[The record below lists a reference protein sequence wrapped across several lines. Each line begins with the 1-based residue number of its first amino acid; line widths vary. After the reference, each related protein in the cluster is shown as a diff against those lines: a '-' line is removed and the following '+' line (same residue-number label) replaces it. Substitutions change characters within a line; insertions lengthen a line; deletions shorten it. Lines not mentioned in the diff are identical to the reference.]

1 MSWQIFKQNLIQF
14 ANSPDSINSI
24 DVVAKKWA
32 DEYDAAVKRG
42 KDVLNQVS
50 IKTGNKQAM
59 EQLFKAA
66 LQKGLNATEPYDLV
80 GEMGKGVIAYWTG
93 ATLNEFPIPIIPAT
107 GAVSN
112 VSVVSN
118 IVLNEGTWQPAVS
131 VPGAQTPDAAEAEA
145 IRIDIEEEYPKNQ
158 QIYEQEFPTPEA
170 AMENNSNISE
180 EQVYANIESFNREV
194 QIPEEDTGVS
204 ETQPRSTSGTSGTS
218 GTSADLPT
226 KEKLPVARGD
236 QALFKRCGNGVWPAL
251 GDAPNFEINRTET
264 AGNCPRN
271 WYKVNKE
278 YLTKNCTEIM
288 FPTESGDKKILVHKD
303 LAAIVKPALAKIKER
318 GLQKYIKNCGGG
330 LAVRNVTC
338 GARLSNH
345 SWGTAIDMN
354 TAVYP
359 YGYKFKDDGI
369 YEGSKKIRNLNEFDK
384 GFQQVAAIFKS
395 QGMTWLSNNDPMH
408 VSIYE

>member
-1 MSWQIFKQNLIQF
+1 MSWQIFKDNLLQF
-14 ANSPDSINSI
+14 ANNPDSINDTSA
-24 DVVAKKWA
+24 VAKKWA
-32 DEYDAAVKRG
+32 DEYDAAIKRG

-50 IKTGNKQAM
+50 VKQGNKAAM
-59 EQLFKAA
+59 EQLFKIA
-66 LQKGLNATEPYDLV
+66 LDKGLTSTGPYDLV

-107 GAVSN
+107 GATSN

-118 IVLNEGTWQPAVS
+118 VVLNAGTWQPAVS
-131 VPGAQTPDAAEAEA
+131 TPGLATPEAEEAEA
-145 IRIDIEEEYPKNQ
+145 VKIDIDEEYPKNQ
-158 QIYEQEFPTPEA
+158 QAYEEEFESEEA
-170 AMENNSNISE
+170 AMQNNSNVSEEEAYDNVEEYNKEIQAASEDSGEDISE
-180 EQVYANIESFNREV
+180 TN
-194 QIPEEDTGVS
+194 PPT
-204 ETQPRSTSGTSGTS
+204 GTSGTS
-218 GTSADLPT
+218 SDLPP
-226 KEKLPVARGD
+226 KAKPPVARGD

-251 GDAPNFEINRTET
+251 GTAPDFEIQRTDP
-264 AGNCPRN
+264 GKCPRN

-278 YLTKNCTEIM
+278 YMVKNCTEIM
-288 FPTESGDKKILVHKD
+288 FPTASGDKKILVHKD
-303 LAAIVKPALAKIKER
+303 LAAIVKPALTKIKEK

-338 GARLSNH
+338 GNRLSNH

-354 TAVYP
+354 TEVYP

-369 YEGSKKIRNLNEFDK
+369 YSGGKKIRDLNEFDK

-395 QGMTWLSNNDPMH
+395 QGMTWLSSNDPMH

>member
-1 MSWQIFKQNLIQF
+1 MSWQIFKDNLLQF
-14 ANSPDSINSI
+14 ANNPDSINDTSAA
-24 DVVAKKWA
+24 AKKWA
-32 DEYDAAVKRG
+32 DEYDAAIKRG

-50 IKTGNKQAM
+50 VKQGNKAAM
-59 EQLFKAA
+59 EQLFKIA
-66 LQKGLNATEPYDLV
+66 LDKGLTSTGPYDLV

-107 GAVSN
+107 GATSN

-118 IVLNEGTWQPAVS
+118 VVLNAGTWQPAVS
-131 VPGAQTPDAAEAEA
+131 TPGLATPEAEEAEA
-145 IRIDIEEEYPKNQ
+145 VKIDIDEEYPKNQ
-158 QIYEQEFPTPEA
+158 QAYEEEFESEEA
-170 AMENNSNISE
+170 AMQNNSNVSEEEAYDNVEEYNKEIQAASEDSGEDISE
-180 EQVYANIESFNREV
+180 TN
-194 QIPEEDTGVS
+194 PPT
-204 ETQPRSTSGTSGTS
+204 GTSGTS
-218 GTSADLPT
+218 SDLPP
-226 KEKLPVARGD
+226 KAKPPVARGD

-251 GDAPNFEINRTET
+251 GTAPDFEIQRTDP
-264 AGNCPRN
+264 GKCPRN

-278 YLTKNCTEIM
+278 YMVKNCTEIM
-288 FPTESGDKKILVHKD
+288 FPTASGDKKILVHKD
-303 LAAIVKPALAKIKER
+303 LAAIVKPALTKIKEK

-338 GARLSNH
+338 GNRLSNH

-354 TAVYP
+354 TEVYP

-369 YEGSKKIRNLNEFDK
+369 YSGGKKIRDLNEFDK

-395 QGMTWLSNNDPMH
+395 QGMTWLSSNDPMH

>member
-1 MSWQIFKQNLIQF
+1 MSWQIFKDNLLQF
-14 ANSPDSINSI
+14 ANNPDSINDTSA
-24 DVVAKKWA
+24 VAKKWA
-32 DEYDAAVKRG
+32 DEYDAAIKRG

-50 IKTGNKQAM
+50 VKQGNKAAM
-59 EQLFKAA
+59 EQLFKIA
-66 LQKGLNATEPYDLV
+66 LDKGLTSTGPYDLV

-107 GAVSN
+107 GATSN

-118 IVLNEGTWQPAVS
+118 VVLNAGTWQPAVS
-131 VPGAQTPDAAEAEA
+131 TPGLATPEAEEAEA
-145 IRIDIEEEYPKNQ
+145 VKIDIDEEYPKNQ
-158 QIYEQEFPTPEA
+158 QAYEEEFESEEA
-170 AMENNSNISE
+170 AMQNNSNVSEEEAYDNVEEYNKEIQAASEDSGEDISE
-180 EQVYANIESFNREV
+180 TN
-194 QIPEEDTGVS
+194 PPT
-204 ETQPRSTSGTSGTS
+204 GTSGTS
-218 GTSADLPT
+218 SDLPP
-226 KEKLPVARGD
+226 KAKPPVARGD

-251 GDAPNFEINRTET
+251 GTAPDFEIQRTDP
-264 AGNCPRN
+264 GKCPRN

-278 YLTKNCTEIM
+278 YMTKNCTEIM
-288 FPTESGDKKILVHKD
+288 FPTASGDKKILVHKD
-303 LAAIVKPALAKIKER
+303 LAAIVKPALAKIKEK
-318 GLQKYIKNCGGG
+318 GLQQYIKNCGGG

-354 TAVYP
+354 TEVYP
-359 YGYKFKDDGI
+359 YGYKFGADGI
-369 YEGSKKIRNLNEFDK
+369 YSGSKKIRDLNDFDK

>member
-1 MSWQIFKQNLIQF
+1 MSWQIFKDNLLQF
-14 ANSPDSINSI
+14 ANNPNSINDTSA
-24 DVVAKKWA
+24 VAKRWA
-32 DEYDAAVKRG
+32 DEYDAAIKRG

-50 IKTGNKQAM
+50 VKQGNKAAM
-59 EQLFKAA
+59 EQLFKIA
-66 LQKGLNATEPYDLV
+66 LDKGLTSTGPYDLV

-107 GAVSN
+107 GATSN

-118 IVLNEGTWQPAVS
+118 VVLNAGTWQPAVS
-131 VPGAQTPDAAEAEA
+131 TPGLATPEAEEAEA
-145 IRIDIEEEYPKNQ
+145 VKIDIDEEYPKNQ
-158 QIYEQEFPTPEA
+158 QAYEEEFESEEA
-170 AMENNSNISE
+170 AMQNNSNVSEEEAYDNVEEYNKEIQAASEDSGEDISE
-180 EQVYANIESFNREV
+180 TN
-194 QIPEEDTGVS
+194 PPT
-204 ETQPRSTSGTSGTS
+204 GTSGTS
-218 GTSADLPT
+218 SDLPP
-226 KEKLPVARGD
+226 KAKPPVARGD

-251 GDAPNFEINRTET
+251 GTAPDFEIQRTDP
-264 AGNCPRN
+264 GKCPRN

-278 YLTKNCTEIM
+278 YMVKNCTEIM
-288 FPTESGDKKILVHKD
+288 FPTASGDKKILVHKD
-303 LAAIVKPALAKIKER
+303 LAAIVKPALVKIKEK

-338 GARLSNH
+338 GNRLSNH

-354 TAVYP
+354 TEVYP

-369 YEGSKKIRNLNEFDK
+369 YSGGSKIRDLNEFDK

-395 QGMTWLSNNDPMH
+395 QGMTWLSSNDPMH

>member
-14 ANSPDSINSI
+14 ANNPDSINDI
-24 DVVAKKWA
+24 DAVAKKWA
-32 DEYDAAVKRG
+32 DEYDEAVKRG

-50 IKTGNKQAM
+50 IKKGNKEAM
-59 EQLFKAA
+59 QQLFKVA
-66 LQKGLNATEPYDLV
+66 LQKGLSSTAPYDLV

-107 GAVSN
+107 GATSN
-112 VSVVSN
+112 ISVTAN
-118 IVLNEGTWQPAVS
+118 IVLNAGTWQPAAPS
-131 VPGAQTPDAAEAEA
+131 VGVPTPDEAEAEA
-145 IRIDIEEEYPKNQ
+145 IKRDIDEEYPANQ
-158 QIYEQEFPTPEA
+158 ELYEEEFESEEA
-170 AMENNSNISE
+170 AMENNSDVSE
-180 EQVYANIESFNREV
+180 EEAYSNVESYNQEI
-194 QIPEEDTGVS
+194 QNEEGDESDTN
-204 ETQPRSTSGTSGTS
+204 PPASTSGTSGTS
-218 GTSADLPT
+218 GNVDDLTP
-226 KEKLPVARGD
+226 KPKPPVARGD

-251 GDAPNFEINRTET
+251 GEAPNFEVKET
-264 AGNCPRN
+264 QSAGGCPRY
-271 WYKVNKE
+271 WYKTNKE
-278 YLTKNCTEIM
+278 YMTKNCTEIM
-288 FPTESGDKKILVHKD
+288 FPTAGGDKKILVHKD
-303 LAAIVKPALAKIKER
+303 LAAIVKPALAKIKEK

-338 GARLSNH
+338 GNRLSNH

-354 TAVYP
+354 TEVYP

-369 YEGSKKIRNLNEFDK
+369 YSGGKKVRDLNEFDK

>member
-1 MSWQIFKQNLIQF
+1 MSWQIFKDNLLQF
-14 ANSPDSINSI
+14 ANNPDSINDTSA
-24 DVVAKKWA
+24 VAKKWA
-32 DEYDAAVKRG
+32 DEYDAAIKRG

-50 IKTGNKQAM
+50 IKQGNKAAM
-59 EQLFKAA
+59 EQLFKIA
-66 LQKGLNATEPYDLV
+66 LDKGLTSTGPYDLV

-107 GAVSN
+107 GATSN

-118 IVLNEGTWQPAVS
+118 VVLNAGTWQPAVS
-131 VPGAQTPDAAEAEA
+131 TPGLATPEAEEAEA
-145 IRIDIEEEYPKNQ
+145 VKIDIDEEYPKNQ
-158 QIYEQEFPTPEA
+158 QAYEEEFESEEA
-170 AMENNSNISE
+170 AMQNNSNVSEEEAYDNVEEYNKEIQAASEDSGEDISE
-180 EQVYANIESFNREV
+180 TN
-194 QIPEEDTGVS
+194 PPT
-204 ETQPRSTSGTSGTS
+204 GTSGTS
-218 GTSADLPT
+218 SDLPP
-226 KEKLPVARGD
+226 KAKPPVARGD

-251 GDAPNFEINRTET
+251 GTAPDFEIQRTDP
-264 AGNCPRN
+264 GKCPRN

-278 YLTKNCTEIM
+278 YMVKNCTEIM
-288 FPTESGDKKILVHKD
+288 FPTASGDKKILVHKD
-303 LAAIVKPALAKIKER
+303 LAAIVKPALTKIKEK

-338 GARLSNH
+338 GNRLSNH

-354 TAVYP
+354 TEVYP

-369 YEGSKKIRNLNEFDK
+369 YSGGKKIRDLNEFDK

-395 QGMTWLSNNDPMH
+395 QGMTWLSSNDPMH

>member
-1 MSWQIFKQNLIQF
+1 MSWQIFKDNLLQF
-14 ANSPDSINSI
+14 ANNPDSINDTSAA
-24 DVVAKKWA
+24 AKKWA
-32 DEYDAAVKRG
+32 DEYDAAIKRG

-50 IKTGNKQAM
+50 IKQGNKAAM
-59 EQLFKAA
+59 EQLFKIA
-66 LQKGLNATEPYDLV
+66 LDKGLTSTGPYDLV

-107 GAVSN
+107 GATSN

-118 IVLNEGTWQPAVS
+118 VVLNAGTWQPAVS
-131 VPGAQTPDAAEAEA
+131 TPGLATPEAEEAEA
-145 IRIDIEEEYPKNQ
+145 VKIDIDEEYPKNQ
-158 QIYEQEFPTPEA
+158 QAYEEEFESEES
-170 AMENNSNISE
+170 AMQNNSNVSEEEAYDNVEEYNKEIQAASEDSGEDISE
-180 EQVYANIESFNREV
+180 TN
-194 QIPEEDTGVS
+194 PPT
-204 ETQPRSTSGTSGTS
+204 GTSGTS
-218 GTSADLPT
+218 SDLPP
-226 KEKLPVARGD
+226 KAKPPVARGD

-251 GDAPNFEINRTET
+251 GTAPDFEIQRTDP
-264 AGNCPRN
+264 GKCPRN

-278 YLTKNCTEIM
+278 YMVKNCTEIM
-288 FPTESGDKKILVHKD
+288 FPTASGDKKILVHKD
-303 LAAIVKPALAKIKER
+303 LAAIVKPALTKIKEK

-338 GARLSNH
+338 GNRLSNH

-354 TAVYP
+354 TEVYP

-369 YEGSKKIRNLNEFDK
+369 YSGGKKIRDLNEFDK

-395 QGMTWLSNNDPMH
+395 QGMTWLSSNDPMH

>member
-1 MSWQIFKQNLIQF
+1 MSWQIFKDNLLQF
-14 ANSPDSINSI
+14 ANNPDSINDTSA
-24 DVVAKKWA
+24 VAKKWA
-32 DEYDAAVKRG
+32 DEYDAAIKRG

-50 IKTGNKQAM
+50 IKQGNKAAM
-59 EQLFKAA
+59 EQLFKIA
-66 LQKGLNATEPYDLV
+66 LDKGLTSTGPYDLV

-107 GAVSN
+107 GATSN

-118 IVLNEGTWQPAVS
+118 VVLNAGTWQPAVS
-131 VPGAQTPDAAEAEA
+131 TPGLSTPEAEEAEA
-145 IRIDIEEEYPKNQ
+145 VKIDIDEEYPKNQ
-158 QIYEQEFPTPEA
+158 QAYEEEFESEEA
-170 AMENNSNISE
+170 AMQNNSNVSEEEAYDNVEEYNKEIQAASEDSGEDISE
-180 EQVYANIESFNREV
+180 TN
-194 QIPEEDTGVS
+194 PPT
-204 ETQPRSTSGTSGTS
+204 GTSGTS
-218 GTSADLPT
+218 SDLPP
-226 KEKLPVARGD
+226 KAKPPVARGD

-251 GDAPNFEINRTET
+251 GTAPDFEIQRTDP
-264 AGNCPRN
+264 GKCPRN

-278 YLTKNCTEIM
+278 YMVKNCTEIM
-288 FPTESGDKKILVHKD
+288 FPTASGDKKILVHKD
-303 LAAIVKPALAKIKER
+303 LAAIVKPALTKIKEK

-338 GARLSNH
+338 GNRLSNH

-354 TAVYP
+354 TEVYP

-369 YEGSKKIRNLNEFDK
+369 YSGGKKIRDLNEFDK

-395 QGMTWLSNNDPMH
+395 QGMTWLSSNDPMH